1 MPQDPARFRPKAY
14 PPPEFPPRRV
24 PRFAKVPPAIFPPI
38 LGAVG
43 LVLALRR
50 GLAALHLPVEP
61 ADFLAGLVLA
71 LWAFAAFA
79 YAAKLARR
87 PGVLWEELRV
97 LPGRAGLASA
107 TAGALA
113 VAALL
118 VPFAPAAARVM
129 LFGGLALHGALALA
143 VLATL
148 ARMPAEARGVT
159 PVWHLS
165 FVGFI
170 IGGLAAVPLGH
181 ETLARGLLWA
191 TLPVAAA
198 IWGISLAQLVRRVP
212 PAPLRPLLAIHIA
225 PAALFSLVA
234 GAVGQAGLS
243 LAFAGLALVLLLV
256 LLAAGRWVAESGF
269 SPLWGAFT
277 FPLAALASALLAQ
290 DGLFLWTG
298 LAVLAAAV
306 GFVPYVLWQVLKLWP
321 GGRLAAKTNAAEA

>member
-1 MPQDPARFRPKAY
+1 PGARDEAGRPAARGLVSGAARIGADRLGLLGEGACLRHVVRYQPNRPGHKGPACGTAAACGPFLSVVRWRQGGSPMPQDPAGFRPKAY
-14 PPPEFPPRRV
+14 PPPEFPPRRAA
-24 PRFAKVPPAIFPPI
+24 RFAKVPPAIFPPI
-38 LGAVG
+38 LGAIG

-87 PGVLWEELRV
+87 PGVLWEDLRV

-113 VAALL
+113 AAALL
-118 VPFAPAAARVM
+118 VPFAPGAARVL
-129 LFGGLALHGALALA
+129 LFGGLGLHAALALA
-143 VLATL
+143 ILAAL

-170 IGGLAAVPLGH
+170 MGGLAAVPLGH
-181 ETLARGLLWA
+181 ETLAQGLFWA

-198 IWGISLAQLVRRVP
+198 IWGISLAQLLRRVP
-212 PAPLRPLLAIHIA
+212 PAPLRPLLAIHVA

-234 GAVGQAGLS
+234 GALGQ
-243 LAFAGLALVLLLV
+243 
-256 LLAAGRWVAESGF
+256 
-269 SPLWGAFT
+269 
-277 FPLAALASALLAQ
+277 
-290 DGLFLWTG
+290 
-298 LAVLAAAV
+298 
-306 GFVPYVLWQVLKLWP
+306 P
-321 GGRLAAKTNAAEA
+321 G

>member
-1 MPQDPARFRPKAY
+1 MPTEPARFRPKAY
-14 PPPEFPPRRV
+14 PPPEFPPRRL
-24 PRFAKVPPAIFPPI
+24 PRFARVPPAVFPPI
-38 LGAVG
+38 LGALG

-50 GLAALHLPVEP
+50 GLAAAQLSPAP

-79 YAAKLARR
+79 YAAKLLRR

-118 VPFAPAAARVM
+118 VPFSPGAARAM

-143 VLATL
+143 MLAAL

-165 FVGFI
+165 FVGFV
-170 IGGLAAVPLGH
+170 IGGLAAVPLGYPA
-181 ETLARGLLWA
+181 LAQGLLWA

-212 PAPLRPLLAIHIA
+212 PAPLRPLLAIHVA
-225 PAALFSLVA
+225 PAALFALVS
-234 GAVGQAGLS
+234 GLLGQAALS
-243 LAFAGLALVLLLV
+243 AGFALLGLALLAVLLV
-256 LLAAGRWVAESGF
+256 AGRWVAESGF

-290 DGLFLWTG
+290 EGVLFWAG
-298 LAVLAAAV
+298 AAVLAAAA
-306 GFVPYVLWQVLKLWP
+306 GFIPLVLWRVLKLWP

>member
-1 MPQDPARFRPKAY
+1 MPQEPARFRPKSY

-24 PRFAKVPPAIFPPI
+24 PRFARVPPAVFPPI
-38 LGAVG
+38 LGAIG

-50 GLAALHLPVEP
+50 GLAALQLPPAP

-87 PGVLWEELRV
+87 PGVLWEDLRV

-113 VAALL
+113 LAALL
-118 VPFAPAAARVM
+118 VPFSPGAARVM
-129 LFGGLALHGALALA
+129 LIGGLVLHGALALA
-143 VLATL
+143 VLVAL

-170 IGGLAAVPLGH
+170 IGGLAAVPLGYPV
-181 ETLARGLLWA
+181 LAQGLFWA

-198 IWGISLAQLVRRVP
+198 IWGISLAQLARRVP

-225 PAALFSLVA
+225 PAALFALVA
-234 GAVGQAGLS
+234 GMLGQGRLSAGFAVLG
-243 LAFAGLALVLLLV
+243 LVLLAA

-290 DGLFLWTG
+290 DGVLLWAG
-298 LAVLAAAV
+298 IAVLAAAV